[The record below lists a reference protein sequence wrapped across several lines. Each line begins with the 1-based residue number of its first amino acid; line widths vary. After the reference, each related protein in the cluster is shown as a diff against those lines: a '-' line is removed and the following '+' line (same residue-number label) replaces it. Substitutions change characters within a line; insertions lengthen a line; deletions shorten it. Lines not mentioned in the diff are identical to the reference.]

1 MKQVIFLLIML
12 ISPCCIAAS
21 QSFMALS
28 YHDVQEKRN
37 DEPLTVSKAHLIE
50 QFSWLKKNNFH
61 PVSLQTLINA
71 QRNKIPLPD
80 NTVLLTFDDGHSSSY
95 KIVFPLLKSFGF
107 PAVISIVTSWIE
119 AAPHESV
126 QYGTDLRPRNDFLT
140 WHQIK
145 EMHDSGLIEIATHSH
160 DLHKGIN
167 GNPQGSL
174 QPAATTRMFDNSQQ
188 RYESDE
194 VFARRITQDLEQ
206 SVKLIEQHLKLKPR
220 IINWPYGSYSV
231 ETLQLAQR
239 QGLTLSLT
247 LDEGPNNLSDAFLIK
262 RQMISNNLDIN
273 QFEAAIKFSSKPI
286 PIRVAQIDM
295 DYIHDPNPEQTLRN
309 LNLLLDRVKATGI
322 NTVYLQ
328 AFSDPNGDGNADA
341 MYFPNRHMPVR
352 ADLFNFVAWQ
362 LRKKTGVSVYAW
374 MPVLSFV
381 TAVPSDWWVHEMKNG
396 QPVSSQNNYKRLSPF
411 NHEARQWI
419 GGIYED
425 LAKQAHFSGVLFHD
439 DAFLTD
445 YEDASPSALSYKQN
459 IPANA
464 ITDAKIKTLTRFT
477 GFLAD
482 KVRFF
487 HPNLKT
493 ARNLYAKVVMNP
505 ESSEWFAQSLPNF
518 LQNYDYTAVMAMPF
532 MENAEQPLDWL
543 RVLITKVSSQPQGL
557 SKTVFELQ
565 SVDWRTQEKIPESEL
580 EEQITL
586 LQRMHALNYGYYPD
600 DFHKD
605 HPPASMLKMLMP
617 VKRL

>member
-1 MKQVIFLLIML
+1 MKQVIFLLIL
-12 ISPCCIAAS
+12 FIAQNTAATDK
-21 QSFMALS
+21 SFMALS
-28 YHDVQEKRN
+28 YHDVQEEGN
-37 DEPLTVSKAHLIE
+37 GEPLTISKDRLIE

-71 QRNKIPLPD
+71 QLKKTPLPD
-80 NTVLLTFDDGHSSSY
+80 NAVLLTFDDGHANSY

-107 PAVISIVTSWIE
+107 PAVFSIVTSWIDTG
-119 AAPHESV
+119 PRESV
-126 QYGTDLRPRNDFLT
+126 KYGTDLRPRNDFLT
-140 WHQIK
+140 WSQIE
-145 EMHDSGLIEIATHSH
+145 EMHVSGLIEIATHSH
-160 DLHKGIN
+160 DLHKGIP

-174 QPAATTRMFDNSQQ
+174 QPAATTRMYDNSKQH
-188 RYESDE
+188 YESDE
-194 VFARRITQDLEQ
+194 VFASRITQDLEH
-206 SVKLIEQHLKLKPR
+206 SVKRIEQHLKLKPR

-231 ETLQLAQR
+231 ETLQLAQL
-239 QGLTLSLT
+239 QGLSVSLT
-247 LDEGPNNLSDAFLIK
+247 LDEGQNKLTEALVIK
-262 RQMISNNLDIN
+262 RHLVGNAMDIDE
-273 QFEAAIKFSSKPI
+273 FEAILKFTPKRI

-295 DYIHDPNPEQTLRN
+295 DYIHDPNSEQTLRN
-309 LNLLLDRVKATGI
+309 LNLLLDRVKTTGI

-341 MYFPNRHMPVR
+341 VYFPNRHMPLR

-362 LRKKTGVSVYAW
+362 LRKITGVSVYAW

-381 TAVPSDWWVHEMKNG
+381 TAAPSDWWVYEMKNG
-396 QPVSSQNNYKRLSPF
+396 QPVPSQNNYKRLSPF
-411 NHEARQWI
+411 NNKARQWI
-419 GGIYED
+419 GDLYED
-425 LAKQAHFSGVLFHD
+425 LAKHTEFSGILFHD

-445 YEDASPSALSYKQN
+445 YEDASPSALSYKMS

-464 ITDAKIKTLTRFT
+464 ITDEKIKTLTTFT

-487 HPNLKT
+487 HPNIKT

-532 MENAEQPLDWL
+532 MENAEKPLDWL
-543 RVLITKVSSQPQGL
+543 RVLVTKVSDQPQGL

-565 SVDWRTQEKIPESEL
+565 SVDWRTQEKIPEALFS
-580 EEQITL
+580 EQITL
-586 LQRMHALNYGYYPD
+586 LQRLQAVNYGYYPD

-605 HPPASMLKMLMP
+605 QPPASMLKTLMP
-617 VKRL
+617 VKWR